1 MHRPSPK
8 YLHLCVILIA
18 SAVLSAQTTQKTGT
32 AAAGQP
38 TAGQPIPIKYTD
50 IALAAGVQ
58 DRLSHGRA
66 ISVGDWNGDG
76 LPDLY
81 IGNPGY
87 PQYLDD
93 QSFLL
98 LNNGPGTDGKYT
110 FTKGQVLIQGEIA
123 FTTTAFD
130 FDNDGD
136 PDMFIGIGGQ
146 ENIGLDHLFR
156 NDAGVFTDISEQAQI
171 RGPKDSNGNWVE
183 TATSAGA
190 VLDFDKDGC
199 LDLFVA
205 SRKNGKSLN
214 LPGGLGWRD
223 SLFRNNCDGS
233 DTFTDVTVAAGLDDT
248 GSSMTPAIGDFDN
261 DGWPDI
267 FVPHWDT
274 TGGLGF
280 QFYRNNHDG
289 TFEKIVMDAN
299 LLDYG
304 TQAGWAS
311 GVADFNNDGLLDVM
325 VWGRGIDNRNPDS
338 HALFIN
344 QGNWTFT
351 NEAKSS
357 KLVAPNVKVPLI
369 MGNQIGDLDNDGYP
383 DLVMANGSPQIGAKD
398 NIWMNQFGVN
408 GKLQFKDM
416 SQLIDYPAPPD
427 PNCHSL
433 MTDFN
438 MNDLDPSLSIS
449 GMEVNMGGD
458 ACGDTTNATMSFVTN
473 RDLCN
478 PTYPYRGHAVMMWD
492 FDGDGDLD
500 LFMIKGGPAYMT
512 NTVEPNR
519 MFRNDGG
526 NANHW
531 LFLNLI
537 GTVSNRDAIGSHVEV
552 VSHQGSGAPRSIFMD
567 QLGISNFESSGP
579 HEIHFGLGQDDTI
592 DQITI
597 TWPTGVQTVLTD
609 VGINQ
614 RLTVSEDTLLS
625 STFKTGTAQG
635 WTPLSG
641 NWAVKDRNYVQT
653 GTGDAMT
660 INSNLTVN
668 DYTVVGKFIY
678 NSGIGNVSLL
688 GRSSADGKN
697 SYGVELQG
705 TQAQVFKTVNGNR
718 TFLGKPIT
726 ISKMSPGMSYIV
738 RLRMSGNTIQ
748 ASVDGQMG
756 QPIVDS
762 SINHGGIGLSTS
774 GLSASFK
781 NIAAY

>member
-1 MHRPSPK
+1 MS
-8 YLHLCVILIA
+8 LLCVV
-18 SAVLSAQTTQKTGT
+18 VLTSLSLPAQSSHQTGT
-32 AAAGQP
+32 AAAGSVQL
-38 TAGQPIPIKYTD
+38 TFTD
-50 IALAAGVQ
+50 IALEAGFQ

-66 ISVGDWNGDG
+66 ISAADWNGDG
-76 LPDLY
+76 LTDLY
-81 IGNPGY
+81 LGNPGY

-98 LNNGPGTDGKYT
+98 LNNGLTGG
-110 FTKGQVLIQGEIA
+110 FTLGKGQVLIQGEIA

-156 NDAGVFTDISEQAQI
+156 NDGGVFTDISEQAQI
-171 RGPKDSNGNWVE
+171 RGPKDSDGNWVE

-190 VLDFDKDGC
+190 VLDYDKDGC

-223 SLFRNNCDGS
+223 SLFHNNCDGTG
-233 DTFTDVTVAAGLDDT
+233 TFTDVTVAAGLDDT

-261 DGWPDI
+261 DGWLDI

-289 TFEKIVMDAN
+289 TFQMISENSN

-325 VWGRGIDNRNPDS
+325 VWGRGINSHNPDS

-357 KLVAPNVKVPLI
+357 GLVAKNVKVPLI

-383 DLVMANGSPQIGAKD
+383 DLIMANGSPQSGSRD
-398 NIWMNQFGVN
+398 NIWMNQYATFGKV
-408 GKLQFKDM
+408 QFQDT
-416 SQLIDYPAPPD
+416 SRLIDYPAPLD
-427 PNCHSL
+427 PNCKSFGADFSL
-433 MTDFN
+433 R
-438 MNDLDPSLSIS
+438 DLDPSLSIS
-449 GMEVNMGGD
+449 GMETTD
-458 ACGDTTNATMSFVTN
+458 DCGTSSAGTMSFLPN
-473 RDLCN
+473 RDLCD
-478 PTYPYRGHAVMMWD
+478 PPYPYRGHAILLWD

-500 LFMIKGGPAYMT
+500 LFMMKGGPAYMT

-519 MFRNDGG
+519 LFRNDGG
-526 NANHW
+526 NANNW
-531 LFLNLI
+531 LFLNLT
-537 GTVSNRDAIGSHVEV
+537 GTLSNRDAIGSHVEV
-552 VSHQGSGAPRSIFMD
+552 VARHAGSAPRSIFMD

-592 DQITI
+592 DKITI
-597 TWPTGVQTVLTD
+597 TWPSGVQTVLTG
-609 VGINQ
+609 VAINQ
-614 RLTVSEDTLLS
+614 LLTVSEDTLLS
-625 STFKTGTAQG
+625 SAFLNGAAAG

-641 NWAVKDRNYVQT
+641 SWVAKDRAYIQSS
-653 GTGDAMT
+653 TGDA
-660 INSNLTVN
+660 ISLNPNIAAA
-668 DYTVVGKFIY
+668 DYTVVGKFTY
-678 NSGIGNVSLL
+678 NSGSGSVSLL
-688 GRSSADGKN
+688 GRSSADGRN
-697 SYGVELQG
+697 NYGVQLQG
-705 TQAQVFKTVNGNR
+705 SQARLFKTTNGAR
-718 TFLGKPIT
+718 TYLGTPIPV
-726 ISKMSPGMSYIV
+726 SQMNPGMSYIV
-738 RLRMSGNTIQ
+738 RLKMTGHVIQ
-748 ASVDGQMG
+748 ASVDGQSSL
-756 QPIVDS
+756 PVTDS
-762 SINHGGIGLSTS
+762 SFTRGAIGLATS
-774 GLSASFK
+774 GLSATFA